1 MFVEIPVEML
11 YFNRNIF
18 ICYELERG
26 LLLWMK
32 KCRYGENHF

>member
-18 ICYELERG
+18 ILLFVMNWKGDCCYG
-26 LLLWMK
+26 
-32 KCRYGENHF
+32 